1 MCVKF
6 ICLFVALL
14 LHVVVLFN
22 VYYQPHYFRQL
33 CARFCTLYRCSNH
46 QPCVYLCVFFVPQH
60 GVRRPVLSIFLPS
73 IHSAVAAA
81 TIFSA
86 ATACMLHIRIFS
98 NGSMYVGVR
107 GKSYKKIIR

>member
-1 MCVKF
+1 M
-6 ICLFVALL
+6 
-14 LHVVVLFN
+14 
-22 VYYQPHYFRQL
+22 
-33 CARFCTLYRCSNH
+33 
-46 QPCVYLCVFFVPQH
+46 YLCVFFVPQH

-81 TIFSA
+81 TIFST

-107 GKSYKKIIR
+107 GKVIKRLSGRDFSESPASGLLPTHPQEK